1 MTSKGIS
8 TTESEKNFG
17 ETSNEEQSD
26 SIYDATNIP
35 QILLEMDE
43 KPELTIEKI
52 LINIFNKF
60 ITPGNVEFDN
70 SDLQPHL
77 KKVKILCLKNDKS
90 KIIYILLTK
99 IRSLIKK
106 YREKLFELPNI
117 IELREKIFRKYYKRS
132 HSFSKLISKHYIN
145 FALDRPSINH
155 SFSKTKNIIFNYY
168 LTVKNLFFELK
179 NIKNCLRR
187 TAPIIEEIFEVP
199 LSKFPKF
206 SIWECEKEDYLKILI
221 HDNFIWDQ
229 IVKSKNSYLKDIIS
243 EITQDD
249 NTNLTEMSDRIDYFK
264 LMEEYK
270 KLNIDDMLKLSEVGS
285 SLDTRFPEDAKPFH
299 LSKEEIYQ
307 NKIDK
312 DIHCSFEEEDIDD
325 YPNSEDQNAEGINS
339 INEYTLIK
347 TLRKKITIQTKSREI
362 TKSILARKSINK
374 INIREDNKYI
384 DFPISNLLKSN
395 DLSDLSNKDNLEKMI
410 ALNKNTEI
418 KKIYENNFNINNIN
432 NNSKQR
438 KKQQKNKNKNKKESK
453 ERKKSNKKIDIP
465 NDIDD
470 LVKYI
475 VNDDKNENTGK
486 KKKKNKKKKKKNK
499 NEIKEDKKEEIE
511 DNKEKEKN
519 DEIEEIKENLTK
531 NSINRYKIH
540 KIKFKYKPKWI
551 NKISKIKNS

>member
-8 TTESEKNFG
+8 TESEKNLG
-17 ETSNEEQSD
+17 ESSTEEHFD
-26 SIYDATNIP
+26 SLYDATNIP
-35 QILLEMDE
+35 QILLDIEE

-70 SDLQPHL
+70 ADKQSHL
-77 KKVKILCLKNDKS
+77 KKVRIICLKNDKS

-187 TAPIIEEIFEVP
+187 TAHIIEEIFEFP

-249 NTNLTEMSDRIDYFK
+249 NMNLTEMSDRIDYFK
-264 LMEEYK
+264 LIEEYK

-285 SLDTRFPEDAKPFH
+285 SLDTRFPEDARPSH
-299 LSKEEIYQ
+299 SSKEEIYQ
-307 NKIDK
+307 NMLDK
-312 DIHCSFEEEDIDD
+312 DIHYSYEEEDIDD
-325 YPNSEDQNAEGINS
+325 FPNSEDQNTEGINN
-339 INEYTLIK
+339 IKEVTLFK

-384 DFPISNLLKSN
+384 DFPNLLKNN
-395 DLSDLSNKDNLEKMI
+395 DLSDLSHKDNLEKMI
-410 ALNKNTEI
+410 SLNKNTEI
-418 KKIYENNFNINNIN
+418 KKIYENNINNINNIN

-438 KKQQKNKNKNKKESK
+438 KKQQKNKNKKKESK

-499 NEIKEDKKEEIE
+499 NEIKEDKKEEVD
-511 DNKEKEKN
+511 DNKEKEKS
-519 DEIEEIKENLTK
+519 DEIEEIKENLSK

-540 KIKFKYKPKWI
+540 KIKFKYRPKWI
-551 NKISKIKNS
+551 NKITKIKNS